1 MRITAQKIKI
11 PSNIFG
17 TKKAA
22 APTTTPMITVNKIDL
37 VILYKVFNK
46 CLIVLKTYVLLFYFI
61 NTDLLSK
68 KMSIDFDGHFKNWC
82 YDFEGLQKR
91 LFH

>member
-22 APTTTPMITVNKIDL
+22 APTTTPMITVHKIDF

-61 NTDLLSK
+61 NADLLSK
-68 KMSIDFDGHFKNWC
+68 KMSIDFDGHFKN
-82 YDFEGLQKR
+82 
-91 LFH
+91 